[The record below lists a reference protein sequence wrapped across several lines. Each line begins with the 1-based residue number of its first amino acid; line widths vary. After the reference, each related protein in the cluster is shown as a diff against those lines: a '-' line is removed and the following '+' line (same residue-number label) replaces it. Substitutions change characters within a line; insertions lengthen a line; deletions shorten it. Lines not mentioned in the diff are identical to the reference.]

1 MEELSNSI
9 LYGITQEV
17 LESGS
22 PTGEGEEEGREGI
35 AAFAA
40 INWQGEKGKKDR
52 PIHLPPDPTLPPAA
66 FGKGISMFE
75 SDG

>member
-1 MEELSNSI
+1 M
-9 LYGITQEV
+9 
-17 LESGS
+17 GS
-22 PTGEGEEEGREGI
+22 HKKSWNLDHPPGRRRRRKKGGL